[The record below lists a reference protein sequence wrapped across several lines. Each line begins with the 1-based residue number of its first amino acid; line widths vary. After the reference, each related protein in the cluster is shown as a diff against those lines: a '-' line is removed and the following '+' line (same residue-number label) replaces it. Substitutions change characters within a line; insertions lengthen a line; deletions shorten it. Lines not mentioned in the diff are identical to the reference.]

1 MQEQEAEEAAL
12 LLSNTKEISMIRCA
26 HLKQIF
32 SDDRPSMRALKNGK
46 EKLDKVDPFLLYS
59 YNNEKE
65 DASKPTCVYKSSL
78 ESIKIALEM
87 NTLDKK
93 NISPMREEFLFMD
106 TMHNRVRVMKMVMLW
121 MYSSITRTMLRIT
134 TFECEKEDKRNLQ
147 HFLELFLTSLRQVKG
162 DDKYQYLPCG
172 FLVDAAGANF
182 LGIKGVFGKAGVLR
196 TAVCQSHFK
205 RCTHANMLKHVPDE
219 YEESYKK
226 HVNDL
231 CVAPTE
237 VEYQCIITALRF
249 ICEECNCPGWLDW
262 WEARRIHFIPAY
274 KGFSIPILNMAE
286 IGQSTLRDDSPLM
299 LIDVAYLDVSSIFIQ
314 NPRYNAV
321 KKNQPQLDRGRG
333 PCGRQV
339 AERECAQQV
348 ARGDIYMDNLVGQM
362 NMSEIR
368 AFLSEDEEEH
378 RSSDSLPDFPL
389 PIPTAKHKAPKK
401 FSEKNPTQMTGN
413 RKKSPKRTS
422 SSTDEGS
429 PPKRSFPPMDKANTK
444 EMSLRSALDKE
455 GKVPFQRRR
464 RRSLPKMMRLT
475 YQIWKK
481 STTYLCQKASTN

>member
-1 MQEQEAEEAAL
+1 M
-12 LLSNTKEISMIRCA
+12 
-26 HLKQIF
+26 
-32 SDDRPSMRALKNGK
+32 
-46 EKLDKVDPFLLYS
+46 
-59 YNNEKE
+59 
-65 DASKPTCVYKSSL
+65 
-78 ESIKIALEM
+78 
-87 NTLDKK
+87 
-93 NISPMREEFLFMD
+93 
-106 TMHNRVRVMKMVMLW
+106 
-121 MYSSITRTMLRIT
+121 
-134 TFECEKEDKRNLQ
+134 
-147 HFLELFLTSLRQVKG
+147 RQVKG

-172 FLVDAAGANF
+172 FLVDVAGANF
-182 LGIKGVFGKAGVLR
+182 HGIKVVFGKAGVLR
-196 TAVCQSHFK
+196 TAVCQWHFK
-205 RCTHANMLKHVPDE
+205 RCACANTLKHVPDE

-237 VEYQCIITALRF
+237 AEYQCIITALRF

-262 WEARRIHFIPAY
+262 WEARRIHLIPAY
-274 KGFSIPILNMAE
+274 RGFSIPMLNMAE
-286 IGQSTLRDDSPLM
+286 IGQSMLRDDRPLM
-299 LIDVAYLDVSSIFIQ
+299 LIDAAYLDASSIFIQ
-314 NPRYNAV
+314 NCRYNAV
-321 KKNQPQLDRGRG
+321 KKNQPQVDRGRG

-413 RKKSPKRTS
+413 KKKSPKRKS

-429 PPKRSFPPMDKANTK
+429 PPKRSSPPMDKANTK
-444 EMSLRSALDKE
+444 KMNLRLALDKE
-455 GKVPFQRRR
+455 GKVPYQRRR
-464 RRSLPKMMRLT
+464 RGLPKMMRLT

-481 STTYLCQKASTN
+481 STTYLCQKTSTKGS